1 MYKFFIYFFSL
12 NLLLS
17 FNINKASKKDWE
29 DLSQY
34 FSEDKINLIRDYID
48 YGSEIKTIYDLLD
61 INGID
66 IIDINQLK
74 PFITIKL
81 SDDNLSFSRRSS
93 YKLERWLSSSENQE
107 GLSESWLDLYF
118 NPMNVNDMNYDDLYS
133 LPNLSPIDVRAVL
146 LQKEKGYINGT
157 FQLKNS
163 PGISYYGYKN
173 LIDFVG
179 FDDASSNKNY
189 FRFSNIVRNTP
200 LTSTPD
206 DDASIV
212 EFYNPEIPQVLSKWI
227 VSNKHFSSGYLYNR
241 NVGEISENSTEKFYL
256 AFKKLKIYLV
266 DDQGYEK
273 DSFFN
278 FQIDRLVLGNFTA
291 SFGQG
296 VVFESSDFFSPRRTG
311 FGFSKRLNG
320 IHPDET
326 RSSQYT
332 LNGLG
337 LQLSN
342 KILRIALFGSR
353 DKRDAIINEDGSF
366 TSLIVMQP
374 RLSWGLGYD
383 GDTTVFHQ
391 LTDSVEE
398 ITFGT
403 DIRIS
408 PIIGTNLGFTVYE
421 SLYDRVLD
429 PQIRQTIVGGPDPDY
444 SGDTYYLTYLTN
456 SADPE
461 IEAMYSNSS
470 EASLLLS
477 SLRSSIKSSRKVMG
491 FNFSS
496 VIKNISIQGEYGAL
510 LNNYTIK
517 NIKNSPKASVLSSY
531 FQFDNFNL
539 LLLYRNYDLHYD
551 NPYQRSFSNYQRYK
565 TSILEDSY
573 WLDDPVYAFLY
584 TANPQPQAE
593 EGFYINSRYQF
604 HRNITGILQSDHWT
618 RKADD
623 AKYFRTVLSLQWRPV
638 FKYRI
643 YLRQKWQA
651 RGTFDIFHPSTYYS
665 RETRIRVKMLLSN
678 YNELEFLYARGY
690 TTFSPRPR
698 LTDGPN
704 GEDMVIGDI
713 GSPDRTIGV
722 SLKYNVNEKF
732 KIRTG
737 SLYVTG
743 FTWYFGDND
752 FRIFDSDFGAFHHWL
767 SFHSLVNER
776 LSFNFKVSFTSDHP
790 MTNITEA
797 QTEEGNWITNP
808 WVSNK
813 QFDYKIQVD
822 YAF

>member
-1 MYKFFIYFFSL
+1 MRIYFIYLFIL
-12 NLLLS
+12 NILFS
-17 FNINKASKKDWE
+17 FNINNAKDTDWIN
-29 DLSQY
+29 LANII
-34 FSEDKINLIRDYID
+34 SEDKIILIKSYMDIN
-48 YGSEIKTIYDLLD
+48 GEIETIYDLMEIDGVD
-61 INGID
+61 IL
-66 IIDINQLK
+66 DINQLK
-74 PFITIKL
+74 PFLVVEPL
-81 SDDNLSFSRRSS
+81 SGNLSFSRRSS

-107 GLSESWLDLYF
+107 GLSENWLDLYF
-118 NPMNVNDMNYDDLYS
+118 NPMNVNNMNYDDLNS
-133 LPNLSPIDVRAVL
+133 LPNLSPIDVKAVL

-173 LIDFVG
+173 LIDFVD
-179 FDDASSNKNY
+179 FDDISSSTKNY
-189 FRFSNIVRNTP
+189 FRFSSIIRNTP

-212 EFYNPEIPQVLSKWI
+212 EFYNPEIPQILSKWI
-227 VSNKHFSSGYLYNR
+227 ISNQHFSSGYLYNR
-241 NVGEISENSTEKFYL
+241 NVGEISENSTQKFYL
-256 AFKKLKIYLV
+256 SFKKLKPKNIP
-266 DDQGYEK
+266 
-273 DSFFN
+273 FN
-278 FQIDRLVLGNFTA
+278 LEVDRLVLGNFTA

-296 VVFESSDFFSPRRTG
+296 IVFESSDFFSPRKTG

-320 IHPDET
+320 IHADET
-326 RSSQYT
+326 RNSQYT
-332 LNGLG
+332 LKGLG

-342 KILRIALFGSR
+342 DVFRIAMFGSR

-383 GDTTVFHQ
+383 GDTTVFSRM
-391 LTDSVEE
+391 TNSVEE
-398 ITFGT
+398 ITLGA
-403 DIRIS
+403 DIRLS
-408 PIIGTNLGFTVYE
+408 PIIGTNLGFTFYE

-429 PQIRQTIVGGPDPDY
+429 PQIRETIVGGPDPEY

-461 IEAMYSNSS
+461 IAAMYSNAS
-470 EASLLLS
+470 EASELLS
-477 SLRSSIKSSRKVMG
+477 SLDSFVKSSRKIMG
-491 FNFSS
+491 LNFSS

-510 LNNYTIK
+510 LNNYKIK
-517 NIKNSPKASVLSSY
+517 DLKKSPKASVLSSY

-539 LLLYRNYDLHYD
+539 LLLYRNYDLQFD

-573 WLDDPVYAFLY
+573 WLDDPAYAFLY

-623 AKYFRTVLSLQWRPV
+623 AKYFRTVVSMQWRPV
-638 FKYRI
+638 FKYRV

-651 RGTFDIFHPSTYYS
+651 RGAFDIFHPSPYYS

-713 GSPDRTIGV
+713 GSPDKTIGI
-722 SLKYNVNEKF
+722 SLKYNVNDKF

-737 SLYVTG
+737 SLYITG

-797 QTEEGNWITNP
+797 QTERGNWINNP
-808 WVSNK
+808 WVSDK

>member
-1 MYKFFIYFFSL
+1 MYKFFVYFFSL

-17 FNINKASKKDWE
+17 FNINNASEKDWDE
-29 DLSQY
+29 LSNYLSQ
-34 FSEDKINLIRDYID
+34 DKLNLIRDYIEF
-48 YGSEIKTIYDLLD
+48 GGEIKTIYELID

-66 IIDINQLK
+66 IIDVNQLK
-74 PFITIKL
+74 PLITVEP
-81 SDDNLSFSRRSS
+81 SNNNLSFSRRSS

-107 GLSESWLDLYF
+107 GLSENWLDLYF
-118 NPMNVNDMNYDDLYS
+118 NPMNVNNMNYDDLNS
-133 LPNLSPIDVRAVL
+133 LPSLSPIDVRAVL

-179 FDDASSNKNY
+179 FDDESSNKSY
-189 FRFSNIVRNTP
+189 FRFSSIVRNTP

-212 EFYNPEIPQVLSKWI
+212 EFYNPERPQILSKWI
-227 VSNKHFSSGYLYNR
+227 ISNKHFSSGYLYNR
-241 NVGEISENSTEKFYL
+241 NVGEISDNSTQKFYL
-256 AFKKLKIYLV
+256 AFKKLKLN
-266 DDQGYEK
+266 K

-296 VVFESSDFFSPRRTG
+296 VIFESSDFFSPRRTG

-320 IHPDET
+320 IHADET
-326 RSSQYT
+326 RNSQYT
-332 LNGLG
+332 LKGLG

-383 GDTTVFHQ
+383 GDTTVFNR

-398 ITFGT
+398 ITFGAN
-403 DIRIS
+403 IRIS
-408 PIIGTNLGFTVYE
+408 PIIGTNLGVTFYE

-429 PQIRQTIVGGPDPDY
+429 PQIRETIVGGPDPDY

-461 IEAMYSNSS
+461 IAAMYSNSS
-470 EASLLLS
+470 EASGLLN
-477 SLRSSIKSSRKVMG
+477 SLDDFIKSSRKVMG
-491 FNFSS
+491 LNFSS

-510 LNNYTIK
+510 LDNYSMEDFK
-517 NIKNSPKASVLSSY
+517 RAPKASVLSSY

-604 HRNITGILQSDHWT
+604 HRNITGVLQSDHWT

-638 FKYRI
+638 FKYRV

-651 RGTFDIFHPSTYYS
+651 RGTFDMFHPSPYYS

-678 YNELEFLYARGY
+678 FNELEFLYALGY

-737 SLYVTG
+737 SLYITG

-767 SFHSLVNER
+767 SFHSLVNQR

-797 QTEEGNWITNP
+797 QTEEGNWINNP

>member
-12 NLLLS
+12 NFLLS
-17 FNINKASKKDWE
+17 FNINNASEEDWE

-34 FSEDKINLIRDYID
+34 LSQDKISLIRDYID
-48 YGSEIKTIYDLLD
+48 YGSEITTIYDLLD

-74 PFITIKL
+74 PLIKVRP
-81 SDDNLSFSRRSS
+81 SSDNLSFSRRSS

-118 NPMNVNDMNYDDLYS
+118 NPMNVNNMNYDDLHS

-179 FDDASSNKNY
+179 FDNEASNKSY
-189 FRFSNIVRNTP
+189 FRFSSIVRNTP

-212 EFYNPEIPQVLSKWI
+212 EFYNPEIPQILSKWI
-227 VSNKHFSSGYLYNR
+227 ISNKHFSSGYLYNR
-241 NVGEISENSTEKFYL
+241 NVGEISENSTEKFYI
-256 AFKKLKIYLV
+256 AFKKLKPKNNSL
-266 DDQGYEK
+266 
-273 DSFFN
+273 FN
-278 FQIDRLVLGNFTA
+278 LQVDRLVLGNFTA

-320 IHPDET
+320 IHADET
-326 RSSQYT
+326 RNSQYT

-337 LQLSN
+337 LQVSN
-342 KILRIALFGSR
+342 KMLRIALFGSR

-383 GDTTVFHQ
+383 GDTTVFHR
-391 LTDSVEE
+391 LTNSVEE

-408 PIIGTNLGFTVYE
+408 PIIGTNLGFTFYE

-429 PQIRQTIVGGPDPDY
+429 PQIRETIVGGPDPEY

-470 EASLLLS
+470 EASGFLS
-477 SLRSSIKSSRKVMG
+477 SLDDFVKSSRKVMG
-491 FNFSS
+491 LNFSS

-510 LNNYTIK
+510 LNNYKIKDIK
-517 NIKNSPKASVLSSY
+517 NAPQASVLSSY

-539 LLLYRNYDLHYD
+539 LLLYRNYDIDYD

-573 WLDDPVYAFLY
+573 WLDDPAYAFLY

-623 AKYFRTVLSLQWRPV
+623 AKYFRTVVSLQWRPV
-638 FKYRI
+638 FKYRV

-651 RGTFDIFHPSTYYS
+651 RGTFDIFHPSPYYS

-698 LTDGPN
+698 LTDGPS

-713 GSPDRTIGV
+713 GSPDRTIGI

-797 QTEEGNWITNP
+797 QTEEGNWINNP

>member
-1 MYKFFIYFFSL
+1 MYKFIIYFFSL

-17 FNINKASKKDWE
+17 FNINNASEEDWE

-34 FSEDKINLIRDYID
+34 FSQDKISLIRDYID
-48 YGSEIKTIYDLLD
+48 YGSEITTIYDLLD

-74 PFITIKL
+74 PLITVRP
-81 SDDNLSFSRRSS
+81 SSDNLSFSKRSS

-118 NPMNVNDMNYDDLYS
+118 NPMNVNNMNYDDLHS

-179 FDDASSNKNY
+179 FDDETSNKSY
-189 FRFSNIVRNTP
+189 FRFSSIVRNTP

-212 EFYNPEIPQVLSKWI
+212 EFYNPEIPQILSKWI
-227 VSNKHFSSGYLYNR
+227 ISNKHFSSGYLYNR
-241 NVGEISENSTEKFYL
+241 NVGEISDNSTEKFYL
-256 AFKKLKIYLV
+256 EFKKLKFMQNNLF
-266 DDQGYEK
+266 DM
-273 DSFFN
+273 
-278 FQIDRLVLGNFTA
+278 QIDRLVLGNFTA

-320 IHPDET
+320 IHADET
-326 RSSQYT
+326 RNSQYT

-342 KILRIALFGSR
+342 KMLRIALFGSR

-383 GDTTVFHQ
+383 GDTTVFAKM
-391 LTDSVEE
+391 TNSVEE
-398 ITFGT
+398 ITIGA
-403 DIRIS
+403 DVRIS
-408 PIIGTNLGFTVYE
+408 PFIGTNLGITFYE

-429 PQIRQTIVGGPDPDY
+429 PQIRETIVGGPDPDY

-470 EASLLLS
+470 EASGFLS
-477 SLRSSIKSSRKVMG
+477 SLDDFVKSSRKVMG
-491 FNFSS
+491 LNFSS

-510 LNNYTIK
+510 LNNYKIK
-517 NIKNSPKASVLSSY
+517 DIKNSPQASVLSSY

-539 LLLYRNYDLHYD
+539 LLLYRNYDIDYD

-573 WLDDPVYAFLY
+573 WLDDPAYAFLY

-623 AKYFRTVLSLQWRPV
+623 AKYFRTVVSLQWRPV
-638 FKYRI
+638 FKYRV

-651 RGTFDIFHPSTYYS
+651 RGTFDIFHPSPYYS

-698 LTDGPN
+698 LTDGPS
-704 GEDMVIGDI
+704 GEDMVVGDI
-713 GSPDRTIGV
+713 GSPDRTIGI

-797 QTEEGNWITNP
+797 QTEDGNWINNP

>member
-1 MYKFFIYFFSL
+1 MYKFFVYFFSL

-17 FNINKASKKDWE
+17 FNINNASEKDWDE
-29 DLSQY
+29 LSNYLSQ
-34 FSEDKINLIRDYID
+34 DKLNLIRDYIEF
-48 YGSEIKTIYDLLD
+48 GGEIKTIYELID

-66 IIDINQLK
+66 IIDVNQLK
-74 PFITIKL
+74 PLITVEP
-81 SDDNLSFSRRSS
+81 SNNNLSFSRRSS

-107 GLSESWLDLYF
+107 GLSENWLDLYF
-118 NPMNVNDMNYDDLYS
+118 NPMNVNNMNYDDLNS
-133 LPNLSPIDVRAVL
+133 LPSLSPIDVRAVL

-179 FDDASSNKNY
+179 FDDESSNKSY
-189 FRFSNIVRNTP
+189 FRFSSIVRNTP

-212 EFYNPEIPQVLSKWI
+212 EFYNPEKPQILSKWI
-227 VSNKHFSSGYLYNR
+227 ISNKHFSSGYLYNR
-241 NVGEISENSTEKFYL
+241 NVGEISDNSTQKFYL
-256 AFKKLKIYLV
+256 AFKKLKLN
-266 DDQGYEK
+266 K

-296 VVFESSDFFSPRRTG
+296 VIFESSDFFSPRRTG

-326 RSSQYT
+326 RNSQYT
-332 LNGLG
+332 LKGLG

-383 GDTTVFHQ
+383 GDTTVFNR

-398 ITFGT
+398 ITFGAN
-403 DIRIS
+403 IRIS
-408 PIIGTNLGFTVYE
+408 PIIGTNLGVTFYE

-429 PQIRQTIVGGPDPDY
+429 PQIRETIVGGPDPDY

-461 IEAMYSNSS
+461 IAAMYSNSS
-470 EASLLLS
+470 EASELLN
-477 SLRSSIKSSRKVMG
+477 SLDDFIKSSRKVMG
-491 FNFSS
+491 LNFSS

-510 LNNYTIK
+510 LNNYNMENLK
-517 NIKNSPKASVLSSY
+517 RAPKASVLSSY

-573 WLDDPVYAFLY
+573 WLEDPVYAFLY

-604 HRNITGILQSDHWT
+604 HRNITGVLQSDHWT

-623 AKYFRTVLSLQWRPV
+623 AKYFRTVLSLQWKPI
-638 FKYRI
+638 FKYRV

-651 RGTFDIFHPSTYYS
+651 RGTFDIFHPSPYYS

-678 YNELEFLYARGY
+678 FNELEFLYALGY

-713 GSPDRTIGV
+713 GSPDRTIGI
-722 SLKYNVNEKF
+722 SLKYNISEKF

-737 SLYVTG
+737 SLYITG

-752 FRIFDSDFGAFHHWL
+752 FRIFDSDFGSFHHWL
-767 SFHSLVNER
+767 SFHSLVNQR

-797 QTEEGNWITNP
+797 QTEEGYWINNP

>member
-12 NLLLS
+12 NFLLS
-17 FNINKASKKDWE
+17 FNINNASEEDWE

-34 FSEDKINLIRDYID
+34 LSQDKISLIRDYID
-48 YGSEIKTIYDLLD
+48 YGSEITTIYDLLD

-74 PFITIKL
+74 PLIIVRP
-81 SDDNLSFSRRSS
+81 SSDNLSFSRRSS

-118 NPMNVNDMNYDDLYS
+118 NPMNVNNMNYDDLHS

-179 FDDASSNKNY
+179 FDNEASNKSY
-189 FRFSNIVRNTP
+189 FRFSSIVRNTP

-212 EFYNPEIPQVLSKWI
+212 EFYNPEIPQILSKWI
-227 VSNKHFSSGYLYNR
+227 ISNKHFSSGYLYNR
-241 NVGEISENSTEKFYL
+241 NVGEISENRTEKFYI
-256 AFKKLKIYLV
+256 AFKKLKPKNNSL
-266 DDQGYEK
+266 
-273 DSFFN
+273 FN
-278 FQIDRLVLGNFTA
+278 LQVDRLVLGNFTA

-320 IHPDET
+320 IHADET
-326 RSSQYT
+326 RNSQYT
-332 LNGLG
+332 LNGVG
-337 LQLSN
+337 LQVSN
-342 KILRIALFGSR
+342 KMLRIALFGSR

-383 GDTTVFHQ
+383 GDTTVFHR
-391 LTDSVEE
+391 LTNSVEE

-408 PIIGTNLGFTVYE
+408 PIIGTNLGFTFYE

-429 PQIRQTIVGGPDPDY
+429 PQIRETIVGGPDPEY

-470 EASLLLS
+470 ESSGFLS
-477 SLRSSIKSSRKVMG
+477 SLDDFVKSSRKVMG
-491 FNFSS
+491 LNFSS

-510 LNNYTIK
+510 LNNYKIK
-517 NIKNSPKASVLSSY
+517 DIKNSPQASVLSSY

-539 LLLYRNYDLHYD
+539 LLLYRNYDIDYD

-623 AKYFRTVLSLQWRPV
+623 AKYFRTVVSLQWRPV
-638 FKYRI
+638 FKYRV

-651 RGTFDIFHPSTYYS
+651 RGTFDIFHPSPYYS

-698 LTDGPN
+698 LTDGPS

-713 GSPDRTIGV
+713 GSPDRTIGI

-767 SFHSLVNER
+767 SFHSLVNQR

-797 QTEEGNWITNP
+797 QTEEGNWINNP

>member
-1 MYKFFIYFFSL
+1 MPVYFLYIFIL
-12 NLLLS
+12 NILFS
-17 FNINKASKKDWE
+17 FNINNAKDTDWI
-29 DLSQY
+29 DLADTI
-34 FSEDKINLIRDYID
+34 SEDKMILIKNYI
-48 YGSEIKTIYDLLD
+48 EIKGEIETIYDLMEID
-61 INGID
+61 GID
-66 IIDINQLK
+66 ILDINQLK
-74 PFITIKL
+74 PLLLVEPL
-81 SDDNLSFSRRSS
+81 SGNLSFSRRSS

-107 GLSESWLDLYF
+107 GLSENWLDLYF
-118 NPMNVNDMNYDDLYS
+118 NPMNVNNMNYDDLSS

-179 FDDASSNKNY
+179 FDDINLSTKNY
-189 FRFSNIVRNTP
+189 FRFSSIIRNTP

-212 EFYNPEIPQVLSKWI
+212 QFYNPEIPQILSKWI

-241 NVGEISENSTEKFYL
+241 NVGEISENSTQKFYL
-256 AFKKLKIYLV
+256 SFKKLKP
-266 DDQGYEK
+266 K
-273 DSFFN
+273 NMPFN
-278 FQIDRLVLGNFTA
+278 LEVDRLVLGNFTA

-296 VVFESSDFFSPRRTG
+296 IVFESSDFFSPRKTG

-320 IHPDET
+320 IHADET
-326 RSSQYT
+326 RNSQYT
-332 LNGLG
+332 LKGLG

-342 KILRIALFGSR
+342 DIFRISMFGSR

-374 RLSWGLGYD
+374 RLSWGLGYN
-383 GDTTVFHQ
+383 GDTTVFSKM
-391 LTDSVEE
+391 TNSVEE

-403 DIRIS
+403 DIRLS
-408 PIIGTNLGFTVYE
+408 PIIGTNLGFTFYE
-421 SLYDRVLD
+421 SLYDRELD
-429 PQIRQTIVGGPDPDY
+429 PQIRETIVGGPDPDY

-461 IEAMYSNSS
+461 IDAMYSNTSDAS
-470 EASLLLS
+470 EFLKSFSLDDFV
-477 SLRSSIKSSRKVMG
+477 KSSRKVMG
-491 FNFSS
+491 LNFSS
-496 VIKNISIQGEYGAL
+496 VIKNMSIQGEYGAL
-510 LNNYTIK
+510 LNNY
-517 NIKNSPKASVLSSY
+517 NIKDLKRAPKASVLSSY

-539 LLLYRNYDLHYD
+539 LLLYRNYDIHFD

-573 WLDDPVYAFLY
+573 WLDDPAYAFLY

-623 AKYFRTVLSLQWRPV
+623 AKYFRTVVSMQWRPV
-638 FKYRI
+638 FKYRV

-651 RGTFDIFHPSTYYS
+651 RGTFDIFHPSPYYS

-704 GEDMVIGDI
+704 GEDMVVGDI
-713 GSPDRTIGV
+713 GSPDKTIGI
-722 SLKYNVNEKF
+722 SLKYNVNDKF

-737 SLYVTG
+737 SLYITG

-752 FRIFDSDFGAFHHWL
+752 FRIFESDFGAFHHWV
-767 SFHSLVNER
+767 SFHNLVNER

-797 QTEEGNWITNP
+797 QTEQGNWINNP
-808 WVSNK
+808 WVSDK

>member
-1 MYKFFIYFFSL
+1 
-12 NLLLS
+12 
-17 FNINKASKKDWE
+17 
-29 DLSQY
+29 
-34 FSEDKINLIRDYID
+34 
-48 YGSEIKTIYDLLD
+48 
-61 INGID
+61 
-66 IIDINQLK
+66 
-74 PFITIKL
+74 
-81 SDDNLSFSRRSS
+81 
-93 YKLERWLSSSENQE
+93 
-107 GLSESWLDLYF
+107 
-118 NPMNVNDMNYDDLYS
+118 MNYDDLHS

-179 FDDASSNKNY
+179 FDDEISNKSY
-189 FRFSNIVRNTP
+189 FRFSSIVRNTP

-212 EFYNPEIPQVLSKWI
+212 EFYNPEIPQILSKWI
-227 VSNKHFSSGYLYNR
+227 ISNKHFSSGYLYNR
-241 NVGEISENSTEKFYL
+241 NVGEISDNSTEKFYL
-256 AFKKLKIYLV
+256 EFKKLKLLQNNLFDMQV
-266 DDQGYEK
+266 
-273 DSFFN
+273 
-278 FQIDRLVLGNFTA
+278 DRLVLGNFTA

-320 IHPDET
+320 IHADET
-326 RSSQYT
+326 RNSQYT
-332 LNGLG
+332 LNGVG
-337 LQLSN
+337 LQVSN
-342 KILRIALFGSR
+342 KMLRIALFGSR

-383 GDTTVFHQ
+383 GDTTVFHR
-391 LTDSVEE
+391 LTNSVEE
-398 ITFGT
+398 ITYGA
-403 DIRIS
+403 DIRFS
-408 PIIGTNLGFTVYE
+408 PYIGTNLGITFYE

-429 PQIRQTIVGGPDPDY
+429 PQIRETIVGGPDPDY

-470 EASLLLS
+470 S
-477 SLRSSIKSSRKVMG
+477 SGLFNTFDNFIKSSRKILG

-496 VIKNISIQGEYGAL
+496 VIKNLSIQGEYGAL
-510 LNNYTIK
+510 INGYYNNNLK
-517 NIKNSPKASVLSSY
+517 HFKSLPKASVLSSF

-539 LLLYRNYDLHYD
+539 LLLYRNYDIDYD

-623 AKYFRTVLSLQWRPV
+623 AKYFRTVVSLQWRPV
-638 FKYRI
+638 FKYRV

-651 RGTFDIFHPSTYYS
+651 RGTFDIFHPSPYYS

-698 LTDGPN
+698 LTDGPS

-713 GSPDRTIGV
+713 GSPDRTIGI

-797 QTEEGNWITNP
+797 QTEEGNWINNP

>member
-1 MYKFFIYFFSL
+1 MYKFFVYFFSL

-17 FNINKASKKDWE
+17 FNINNASEKDWDE
-29 DLSQY
+29 LSNYLSQ
-34 FSEDKINLIRDYID
+34 DKLNLIRDYIEF
-48 YGSEIKTIYDLLD
+48 GGEIKTIYELID

-66 IIDINQLK
+66 IIDVNQLK
-74 PFITIKL
+74 PLITVEP
-81 SDDNLSFSRRSS
+81 SNNNLSFSRRSS

-107 GLSESWLDLYF
+107 GLSENWLDLYF
-118 NPMNVNDMNYDDLYS
+118 NPMNVNNMNYDDLNS
-133 LPNLSPIDVRAVL
+133 LPSLSPIDVRAVL

-179 FDDASSNKNY
+179 FDDESSNKSY
-189 FRFSNIVRNTP
+189 FRFSSIVRNTP

-212 EFYNPEIPQVLSKWI
+212 EFYNPERPQILSKWI
-227 VSNKHFSSGYLYNR
+227 ISNKHFSSGYLYNR
-241 NVGEISENSTEKFYL
+241 NVGEISDNSTQKFYL
-256 AFKKLKIYLV
+256 AFKKLKLN
-266 DDQGYEK
+266 K

-296 VVFESSDFFSPRRTG
+296 VIFESSDFFSPRRTG

-320 IHPDET
+320 IHADET
-326 RSSQYT
+326 RNSQYT
-332 LNGLG
+332 LKGLG

-383 GDTTVFHQ
+383 GDTTVFNR

-398 ITFGT
+398 ITFGAN
-403 DIRIS
+403 IRIS
-408 PIIGTNLGFTVYE
+408 PIIGTNLGVTFYE

-429 PQIRQTIVGGPDPDY
+429 PQIRETIVGGPDPDY

-461 IEAMYSNSS
+461 IAAMYSNSS
-470 EASLLLS
+470 EASGLLN
-477 SLRSSIKSSRKVMG
+477 SLDDFIKSSRKVMG
-491 FNFSS
+491 LNFSS

-510 LNNYTIK
+510 LNNYNMENFK
-517 NIKNSPKASVLSSY
+517 RAPKASVLSSY

-604 HRNITGILQSDHWT
+604 HRNITGVLQSDHWT

-638 FKYRI
+638 FKYRV

-651 RGTFDIFHPSTYYS
+651 RGTFDMFHPSPYYS

-678 YNELEFLYARGY
+678 FNELEFLYALGY

-737 SLYVTG
+737 SLYITG

-767 SFHSLVNER
+767 SFHSLVNQR

-797 QTEEGNWITNP
+797 QTEEGNWINNP

>member
-1 MYKFFIYFFSL
+1 MYKIFIYFFSF
-12 NLLLS
+12 NFLLS
-17 FNINKASKKDWE
+17 FNLNNASEIDW
-29 DLSQY
+29 DNLSNY
-34 FSEDKINLIRDYID
+34 ISNNKINLIRDYIESS
-48 YGSEIKTIYDLLD
+48 GEIKTIYELID
-61 INGID
+61 IQGID
-66 IIDINQLK
+66 IKDINKLK
-74 PFITIKL
+74 PLVSIRP
-81 SDDNLSFSRRSS
+81 SSNQLSFSKRSS

-107 GLSESWLDLYF
+107 GLSENWLDLYF
-118 NPMNVNDMNYDDLYS
+118 NPMNVNNMNYDDLNS

-179 FDDASSNKNY
+179 FDDIKSSKKNY
-189 FRFSNIVRNTP
+189 FRFSSIVRNTP

-212 EFYNPEIPQVLSKWI
+212 EFYNPERPQILSKWI
-227 VSNKHFSSGYLYNR
+227 ISNKHFSSGYLYNR
-241 NVGEISENSTEKFYL
+241 NVGEVSENSTEKFYL
-256 AFKKLKIYLV
+256 AFKKLKL
-266 DDQGYEK
+266 
-273 DSFFN
+273 SNNSLFN
-278 FQIDRLVLGNFTA
+278 LQVDRLVLGNFTA

-296 VVFESSDFFSPRRTG
+296 IVFESSDFFSPRKTG

-320 IHPDET
+320 IHADET
-326 RSSQYT
+326 RNSQYT

-342 KILRIALFGSR
+342 KLLRIALFGSR

-374 RLSWGLGYD
+374 RLSWGLGQN
-383 GDTTVFHQ
+383 GDTTVFNR
-391 LTDSVEE
+391 LTNSLEE
-398 ITFGT
+398 ITFGA
-403 DIRIS
+403 DIRVS
-408 PIIGTNLGFTVYE
+408 PMIGTNLGFTFYE

-429 PQIRQTIVGGPDPDY
+429 PQIRETIVGGPDPDY

-461 IEAMYSNSS
+461 IEAMYSNESK
-470 EASLLLS
+470 ASGILN
-477 SLRSSIKSSRKVMG
+477 SLDDFVKSSRKVLG
-491 FNFSS
+491 VNFSS
-496 VIKNISIQGEYGAL
+496 VLKNISVQGEYGIL
-510 LNNYTIK
+510 LNNYKIK
-517 NIKNSPKASVLSSY
+517 EFKSSPKASVISSY

-539 LLLYRNYDLHYD
+539 LLLYRNYDLLFD

-573 WLDDPVYAFLY
+573 WLEDPVYAFLY

-593 EGFYINSRYQF
+593 EGFYVNSRYQF

-623 AKYFRTVLSLQWRPV
+623 AKYFRTVMSLQWRPV
-638 FKYRI
+638 FKYRV

-651 RGTFDIFHPSTYYS
+651 RGTFDIFHPSPYYS

-678 YNELEFLYARGY
+678 FNELEFLYAKGY

-704 GEDMVIGDI
+704 GEDMVVGDI
-713 GSPDRTIGV
+713 GSPDRTIGI
-722 SLKYNVNEKF
+722 SLKYNVSEKF

-737 SLYVTG
+737 SLYITG

-767 SFHSLVNER
+767 SFHSLVNQR

-797 QTEEGNWITNP
+797 QTEQGNWINNP

>member
-1 MYKFFIYFFSL
+1 MYKFFVYFFSL

-17 FNINKASKKDWE
+17 FNINNASEKDWDE
-29 DLSQY
+29 LSNYLSQ
-34 FSEDKINLIRDYID
+34 DKLNLIRDYIEF
-48 YGSEIKTIYDLLD
+48 GGEIKTIYELID

-66 IIDINQLK
+66 IIDVNQLK
-74 PFITIKL
+74 PLITVEP
-81 SDDNLSFSRRSS
+81 SNNNLSFSRRSS

-107 GLSESWLDLYF
+107 GLSENWLDLYF
-118 NPMNVNDMNYDDLYS
+118 NPMNVNNMNYDDLNS
-133 LPNLSPIDVRAVL
+133 LPSLSPIDVRAVL

-179 FDDASSNKNY
+179 FDDESSNKSY
-189 FRFSNIVRNTP
+189 FRFSSIVRNTP

-227 VSNKHFSSGYLYNR
+227 IANKHFSSGYLYNR
-241 NVGEISENSTEKFYL
+241 NVGEISDNSTQKFYL
-256 AFKKLKIYLV
+256 AFKKLKLN
-266 DDQGYEK
+266 K

-296 VVFESSDFFSPRRTG
+296 VIFESSDFFSPRRTG

-320 IHPDET
+320 IHADET
-326 RSSQYT
+326 RNSQYT
-332 LNGLG
+332 LKGLG

-383 GDTTVFHQ
+383 GDTTVFNR

-398 ITFGT
+398 ITFGAN
-403 DIRIS
+403 IRIS
-408 PIIGTNLGFTVYE
+408 PIIGTNLGVTFYE

-429 PQIRQTIVGGPDPDY
+429 PQIRETIVGGPDPDY

-461 IEAMYSNSS
+461 IAAMYSNSS
-470 EASLLLS
+470 EASGLLN
-477 SLRSSIKSSRKVMG
+477 SLDDFIKSSRKVMG
-491 FNFSS
+491 LNFSS

-510 LNNYTIK
+510 LNNYNMENFK
-517 NIKNSPKASVLSSY
+517 RAPKASVLSSY

-573 WLDDPVYAFLY
+573 WLEDPVYAFLY

-604 HRNITGILQSDHWT
+604 HRNITGVLQSDHWT

-623 AKYFRTVLSLQWRPV
+623 AKYFRTVLSLQWKPV
-638 FKYRI
+638 FKYRV

-651 RGTFDIFHPSTYYS
+651 RGTFDIFHPSPYYS

-678 YNELEFLYARGY
+678 FNELEFLYALGY

-713 GSPDRTIGV
+713 GSPDRTIGI
-722 SLKYNVNEKF
+722 SLKYNISEKF

-737 SLYVTG
+737 SLYITG

-752 FRIFDSDFGAFHHWL
+752 FRIFDSDFGSFHHWL
-767 SFHSLVNER
+767 SFHSLVNQR

-797 QTEEGNWITNP
+797 QTEEGYWINNP

>member
-1 MYKFFIYFFSL
+1 MYKKFIYFFYI
-12 NLLLS
+12 NFLLA
-17 FNINKASKKDWE
+17 FNINSATYEDWQLLDQSIDKSKVE
-29 DLSQY
+29 
-34 FSEDKINLIRDYID
+34 KIKNYIEVN
-48 YGSEIKTIYDLLD
+48 GSIDTIYDLIVID
-61 INGID
+61 GID
-66 IIDINQLK
+66 INDVYKLK
-74 PFITIKL
+74 SLISVSPNTTEA
-81 SDDNLSFSRRSS
+81 SFSKRSS

-107 GLSESWLDLYF
+107 GLSENWLDLFF
-118 NPMNVNDMNYDDLYS
+118 NPMNVNNMNYDDLYS
-133 LPNLSPIDVRAVL
+133 LPNLSPIDVTAVL
-146 LQKEKGYINGT
+146 LQKERGYISGT

-173 LIDFVG
+173 LLDFVD
-179 FDDASSNKNY
+179 FQDRDFTNRSY
-189 FRFSNIVRNTP
+189 FRFSTIVRNSP

-206 DDASIV
+206 DDASLV
-212 EFYNPEIPQVLSKWI
+212 QFYNPEIPQVLSKWI
-227 VSNKHFSSGYLYNR
+227 ISNKNISSGYLYNR
-241 NVGEISENSTEKFYL
+241 NVGEISENSTQKFYL
-256 AFKKLKIYLV
+256 SFKKINLN
-266 DDQGYEK
+266 
-273 DSFFN
+273 SFYN
-278 FQIDRLVLGNFTA
+278 FQIDKLVFGNFTA

-311 FGFSKRLNG
+311 YGFSKRLSG
-320 IHPDET
+320 IHQDET
-326 RSSQYT
+326 RNSQYT
-332 LNGLG
+332 LNGVG

-342 KILRIALFGSR
+342 KLLRLSLFGSK

-366 TSLIVMQP
+366 SSLIVMQP
-374 RLSWGLGYD
+374 RLSYGLGYN
-383 GDTTVFHQ
+383 GDTTVFHS
-391 LTDSVEE
+391 LTNSVEE

-403 DIRIS
+403 DIRFS
-408 PIIGTNLGFTVYE
+408 PIIGTNLGITFYE

-429 PQIRQTIVGGPDPDY
+429 PQIRETIVGGPDPDY

-470 EASLLLS
+470 NS
-477 SLRSSIKSSRKVMG
+477 SGLISYLDNFVKSSRKVLG
-491 FNFSS
+491 LNFSS
-496 VIKNISIQGEYGAL
+496 VIKNMSIQGEYGAL
-510 LNNYTIK
+510 LDNY
-517 NIKNSPKASVLSSY
+517 NIKNLKSSPKASVMSSF

-539 LLLYRNYDLHYD
+539 LLFYRNYDIEYD
-551 NPYQRSFSNYQRYK
+551 NPYQRSFSNYSRYK

-651 RGTFDIFHPSTYYS
+651 RGTFDIFHPSPYYS
-665 RETRIRVKMLLSN
+665 RETRIRVKMMLSN
-678 YNELEFLYARGY
+678 FNELEFLYALGY

-698 LTDGPN
+698 LTDGPS

-713 GSPDRTIGV
+713 GSPDRTIGIT
-722 SLKYNVNEKF
+722 LKYNVSDKF

-737 SLYVTG
+737 SLYIKG

-752 FRIFDSDFGAFHHWL
+752 FRIFDSEFGALHHWL
-767 SFHSLVNER
+767 SFHTLVNQR
-776 LSFNFKVSFTSDHP
+776 LSFNFKFSYTSDHP

-797 QTEEGNWITNP
+797 QTEQGNWINNP

-813 QFDYKIQVD
+813 QFDYKLQVD

>member
-12 NLLLS
+12 NFLLS
-17 FNINKASKKDWE
+17 FNINNASEEDWE

-34 FSEDKINLIRDYID
+34 LSQDKISLIRDYID
-48 YGSEIKTIYDLLD
+48 YGSEITTIYDLLD

-74 PFITIKL
+74 PLITVRP
-81 SDDNLSFSRRSS
+81 SSDNLSFSRRSS

-118 NPMNVNDMNYDDLYS
+118 NPMNVNNMNYDDLHS

-179 FDDASSNKNY
+179 FDNEASNKSY
-189 FRFSNIVRNTP
+189 FRFSSIVRNTP

-212 EFYNPEIPQVLSKWI
+212 EFYNPEIPQILSKWI
-227 VSNKHFSSGYLYNR
+227 ISNKHFSSGYLYNR
-241 NVGEISENSTEKFYL
+241 NVGEISENSTEKFYI
-256 AFKKLKIYLV
+256 AFKKLKPKNNSL
-266 DDQGYEK
+266 
-273 DSFFN
+273 FN
-278 FQIDRLVLGNFTA
+278 LQVDRLVLGNFTA

-320 IHPDET
+320 IHADET
-326 RSSQYT
+326 RNSQYT
-332 LNGLG
+332 LNGVG
-337 LQLSN
+337 LQVSN
-342 KILRIALFGSR
+342 KMLRIALFGSR

-383 GDTTVFHQ
+383 GDTTVFHR
-391 LTDSVEE
+391 LTNSVEE
-398 ITFGT
+398 ITYGA

-408 PIIGTNLGFTVYE
+408 PIIGTNLGITFYE

-429 PQIRQTIVGGPDPDY
+429 PQIRETIVGGPDPDY

-470 EASLLLS
+470 EASGFLS
-477 SLRSSIKSSRKVMG
+477 SLDDFVKSSRKVMG
-491 FNFSS
+491 LNFSS

-510 LNNYTIK
+510 LNNYKIK
-517 NIKNSPKASVLSSY
+517 DIKNSPQASVLSSY

-539 LLLYRNYDLHYD
+539 LLLYRNYDIDYD

-573 WLDDPVYAFLY
+573 WLDDPAYAFLY

-623 AKYFRTVLSLQWRPV
+623 AKYFRTVVSLQWRPV
-638 FKYRI
+638 FKYRV

-651 RGTFDIFHPSTYYS
+651 RGTFDIFHPSPYYS

-698 LTDGPN
+698 LTDGPS

-713 GSPDRTIGV
+713 GSPDRTIGI

-767 SFHSLVNER
+767 SFHSLVNQR

-797 QTEEGNWITNP
+797 QTEEGNWINNP

>member
-12 NLLLS
+12 NFLLS
-17 FNINKASKKDWE
+17 FNINNASEKDWE

-34 FSEDKINLIRDYID
+34 LSQDKISLIRDYID
-48 YGSEIKTIYDLLD
+48 YGSEITTIYDLLD

-74 PFITIKL
+74 PLITVRP
-81 SDDNLSFSRRSS
+81 SSDNLSFSRRSS

-118 NPMNVNDMNYDDLYS
+118 NPMNVNNMNYDDLHS

-179 FDDASSNKNY
+179 FDDESSNKSY
-189 FRFSNIVRNTP
+189 FRFSSIVRNTP

-212 EFYNPEIPQVLSKWI
+212 EFYNPEMPQILSKWI
-227 VSNKHFSSGYLYNR
+227 ISNKHFSSGYLYNR
-241 NVGEISENSTEKFYL
+241 NVGEISENSTEKFYI
-256 AFKKLKIYLV
+256 AFKKLKTKNNL
-266 DDQGYEK
+266 
-273 DSFFN
+273 FFN

-320 IHPDET
+320 IHADET
-326 RSSQYT
+326 RNSQYT

-342 KILRIALFGSR
+342 KMLRISLFGSR

-383 GDTTVFHQ
+383 GDTTVFNR

-398 ITFGT
+398 ITFGA
-403 DIRIS
+403 DIRVS
-408 PIIGTNLGFTVYE
+408 PIIGTNLGITFYE

-429 PQIRQTIVGGPDPDY
+429 PQIRETIVGGPDPDY

-470 EASLLLS
+470 NASDLLS
-477 SLRSSIKSSRKVMG
+477 SLDDFVKSSRKIMG
-491 FNFSS
+491 LNFSS
-496 VIKNISIQGEYGAL
+496 VIKNISIQGEHGML
-510 LNNYTIK
+510 LDNYNIK
-517 NIKNSPKASVLSSY
+517 DFKNSPKASVLSSY

-539 LLLYRNYDLHYD
+539 LLLYRNYDINYD

-638 FKYRI
+638 FKYRV

-651 RGTFDIFHPSTYYS
+651 RGTFDIFHPSPYYS

-698 LTDGPN
+698 LTDGPS

-713 GSPDRTIGV
+713 GSPDRTIGI

-767 SFHSLVNER
+767 SFHSLVNQR

-797 QTEEGNWITNP
+797 QTEEGNWINNP

>member
-12 NLLLS
+12 NFLLS
-17 FNINKASKKDWE
+17 FNINNASEKDWE

-34 FSEDKINLIRDYID
+34 LSQDKINLIRDYID
-48 YGSEIKTIYDLLD
+48 YGSEITTIYDLLD

-74 PFITIKL
+74 PLITVRP
-81 SDDNLSFSRRSS
+81 SSDNLSFSRRSS

-118 NPMNVNDMNYDDLYS
+118 NPMNVNNMNYDDLHS

-179 FDDASSNKNY
+179 FDDESSNKSY
-189 FRFSNIVRNTP
+189 FRFSSIVRNTP

-212 EFYNPEIPQVLSKWI
+212 EFYNPEIPQILSKWI
-227 VSNKHFSSGYLYNR
+227 ISNKHFSSGYLYNR
-241 NVGEISENSTEKFYL
+241 NVGEISENSTEKFYI
-256 AFKKLKIYLV
+256 AFKKLKTKNNL
-266 DDQGYEK
+266 
-273 DSFFN
+273 FFN

-296 VVFESSDFFSPRRTG
+296 IVFESSDFFSPRRTG

-320 IHPDET
+320 IHADET
-326 RSSQYT
+326 RNSQYT

-342 KILRIALFGSR
+342 KMLRIALFGSR

-383 GDTTVFHQ
+383 GDTTVFNR

-398 ITFGT
+398 ITFGA
-403 DIRIS
+403 DIRVS
-408 PIIGTNLGFTVYE
+408 PIIGTNLGITFYE

-429 PQIRQTIVGGPDPDY
+429 PQIRETIVGGPDPDY

-470 EASLLLS
+470 NASDLLS
-477 SLRSSIKSSRKVMG
+477 SLDDFVKSSRKIMG
-491 FNFSS
+491 LNFSS
-496 VIKNISIQGEYGAL
+496 VIKNISIQGEHGML
-510 LNNYTIK
+510 LDNYSIK
-517 NIKNSPKASVLSSY
+517 DFKNSPKASVLSSY

-539 LLLYRNYDLHYD
+539 LLLYRNYDINYD

-638 FKYRI
+638 FKYRV

-651 RGTFDIFHPSTYYS
+651 RGTFDIFHPSPYYS

-713 GSPDRTIGV
+713 GSPDRTIGI

-767 SFHSLVNER
+767 SFHSLVNQR

-797 QTEEGNWITNP
+797 QTEEGNWINNP

>member
-12 NLLLS
+12 NFLLS
-17 FNINKASKKDWE
+17 FNINNASEEDWE

-34 FSEDKINLIRDYID
+34 LSQDKISLIRDYID
-48 YGSEIKTIYDLLD
+48 YGSEITTIYDLLD

-74 PFITIKL
+74 PLITVRP
-81 SDDNLSFSRRSS
+81 SSDNLSFSRRSS

-118 NPMNVNDMNYDDLYS
+118 NPMNVNNMNYDDLHS

-179 FDDASSNKNY
+179 FDDKISNKSY
-189 FRFSNIVRNTP
+189 FRFSSIVRNTP

-212 EFYNPEIPQVLSKWI
+212 EFYNPEIPQILSKWI
-227 VSNKHFSSGYLYNR
+227 ISNKHFSSGYLYNR
-241 NVGEISENSTEKFYL
+241 NVGEISDNSTEKFYL
-256 AFKKLKIYLV
+256 EFKKLKFMQNNLFDMQV
-266 DDQGYEK
+266 
-273 DSFFN
+273 
-278 FQIDRLVLGNFTA
+278 DRLVLGNFTA

-320 IHPDET
+320 IHADET
-326 RSSQYT
+326 RNSQYT

-337 LQLSN
+337 LQVSN
-342 KILRIALFGSR
+342 KMLRIALFGSR

-383 GDTTVFHQ
+383 GDTTVFHR
-391 LTDSVEE
+391 LTNSVEE

-408 PIIGTNLGFTVYE
+408 PIIGTNLGFTFYE

-429 PQIRQTIVGGPDPDY
+429 PQIRETIVGGPDPDY

-470 EASLLLS
+470 EASGFLS
-477 SLRSSIKSSRKVMG
+477 SLDDFVKSSRKVMG
-491 FNFSS
+491 LNFSS

-510 LNNYTIK
+510 LNNYKIKDIK
-517 NIKNSPKASVLSSY
+517 NAPQASVLSSY

-539 LLLYRNYDLHYD
+539 LLLYRNYDIDYD

-623 AKYFRTVLSLQWRPV
+623 AKYFRTVVSLQWRPV
-638 FKYRI
+638 FKYRV

-651 RGTFDIFHPSTYYS
+651 RGTFDIFHPSPYYS

-698 LTDGPN
+698 LTDGPS

-713 GSPDRTIGV
+713 GSPDRTIGI

-767 SFHSLVNER
+767 SFHSLVNQR

-797 QTEEGNWITNP
+797 QTEEGNWINNP

>member
-1 MYKFFIYFFSL
+1 
-12 NLLLS
+12 
-17 FNINKASKKDWE
+17 
-29 DLSQY
+29 
-34 FSEDKINLIRDYID
+34 
-48 YGSEIKTIYDLLD
+48 
-61 INGID
+61 
-66 IIDINQLK
+66 
-74 PFITIKL
+74 
-81 SDDNLSFSRRSS
+81 
-93 YKLERWLSSSENQE
+93 
-107 GLSESWLDLYF
+107 
-118 NPMNVNDMNYDDLYS
+118 MNVNNMNYDDLSS

-179 FDDASSNKNY
+179 FDDINSSAKNY
-189 FRFSNIVRNTP
+189 FRFSSIIRNTP

-212 EFYNPEIPQVLSKWI
+212 QFYNPEIPQILSKWI

-241 NVGEISENSTEKFYL
+241 NVGEISENSTQKFYL
-256 AFKKLKIYLV
+256 SFKKLKP
-266 DDQGYEK
+266 K
-273 DSFFN
+273 NMPFN
-278 FQIDRLVLGNFTA
+278 LEVDRLVLGNFTA

-296 VVFESSDFFSPRRTG
+296 IVFESSDFFSPRKTG

-320 IHPDET
+320 IHADET
-326 RSSQYT
+326 RNSQYT
-332 LNGLG
+332 LKGLG

-342 KILRIALFGSR
+342 DVFRISMFGSR

-374 RLSWGLGYD
+374 RLSWGLGYN
-383 GDTTVFHQ
+383 GDTTVFNKM
-391 LTDSVEE
+391 TNSVEE

-403 DIRIS
+403 DIRVS
-408 PIIGTNLGFTVYE
+408 PIIGTNLGFTFYE

-429 PQIRQTIVGGPDPDY
+429 PQIRETIVGGPDPDY

-461 IEAMYSNSS
+461 IDAMYSNSS
-470 EASLLLS
+470 DASELLS
-477 SLRSSIKSSRKVMG
+477 FLDDFVKSSRKVMG
-491 FNFSS
+491 LNFSS
-496 VIKNISIQGEYGAL
+496 VIKNMSIQGEYGAL
-510 LNNYTIK
+510 LNNY
-517 NIKNSPKASVLSSY
+517 NIKDLKKSPKASVLSSY

-539 LLLYRNYDLHYD
+539 LLLYRNYDIHFD

-573 WLDDPVYAFLY
+573 WLDDPAYAFLY

-623 AKYFRTVLSLQWRPV
+623 AKYFRTVVSMQWRPV
-638 FKYRI
+638 FKYRV

-651 RGTFDIFHPSTYYS
+651 RGTFDIFHPSPYYS

-704 GEDMVIGDI
+704 GEDMVVGDI
-713 GSPDRTIGV
+713 GSPDKTIGI
-722 SLKYNVNEKF
+722 SLKYNVNDKF

-737 SLYVTG
+737 SLYITG

-752 FRIFDSDFGAFHHWL
+752 FRIFDSDFGAFHHWV
-767 SFHSLVNER
+767 SFHNLVNER

-797 QTEEGNWITNP
+797 QTEQGNWINNP
-808 WVSNK
+808 WVSDK

>member
-12 NLLLS
+12 NFLLS
-17 FNINKASKKDWE
+17 FNINNASEEDWE

-34 FSEDKINLIRDYID
+34 LSQDKISLIRDYID
-48 YGSEIKTIYDLLD
+48 YGSEITTIYDLLD

-74 PFITIKL
+74 PLIAVRP
-81 SDDNLSFSRRSS
+81 SSDNLSFSRRSS

-118 NPMNVNDMNYDDLYS
+118 NPMNVNNMNYDDLHS

-179 FDDASSNKNY
+179 FDNEASNKSY
-189 FRFSNIVRNTP
+189 FRFSSIVRNTP

-212 EFYNPEIPQVLSKWI
+212 EFYNPEIPQILSKWI
-227 VSNKHFSSGYLYNR
+227 ISNKHFSSGYLYNR
-241 NVGEISENSTEKFYL
+241 NVGEISENSTEKFYI
-256 AFKKLKIYLV
+256 AFKKLKPKNNSL
-266 DDQGYEK
+266 
-273 DSFFN
+273 FN
-278 FQIDRLVLGNFTA
+278 LQVDRLVLGNFTA

-320 IHPDET
+320 IHADET
-326 RSSQYT
+326 RNSQYT

-337 LQLSN
+337 LQVSN
-342 KILRIALFGSR
+342 KMLRIALFGSR

-383 GDTTVFHQ
+383 GDTTVFHR
-391 LTDSVEE
+391 LTNSVEE
-398 ITFGT
+398 ITFGA

-408 PIIGTNLGFTVYE
+408 PIIGTNLGFTFYE

-429 PQIRQTIVGGPDPDY
+429 PQIRETIVGGPDPEY

-470 EASLLLS
+470 EASGFLS
-477 SLRSSIKSSRKVMG
+477 SLDDFVKSSRKVMG
-491 FNFSS
+491 LNFSS

-510 LNNYTIK
+510 LNNYKIK
-517 NIKNSPKASVLSSY
+517 DIKNSPQASVLSSY

-539 LLLYRNYDLHYD
+539 LLLYRNYDIDYD

-573 WLDDPVYAFLY
+573 WLDDPAYAFLY

-623 AKYFRTVLSLQWRPV
+623 AKYFRTVVSLQWRPV
-638 FKYRI
+638 FKYRV

-651 RGTFDIFHPSTYYS
+651 RGTFDIFHPSPYYS

-698 LTDGPN
+698 LTDGPS

-713 GSPDRTIGV
+713 GSPDRTIGI

-797 QTEEGNWITNP
+797 QTEEGNWINNP

>member
-12 NLLLS
+12 NFLLS
-17 FNINKASKKDWE
+17 FNINNASEEDWE

-34 FSEDKINLIRDYID
+34 LSQDKISLIRDYID
-48 YGSEIKTIYDLLD
+48 YGSEITTIYDLLD

-74 PFITIKL
+74 PLITVRP
-81 SDDNLSFSRRSS
+81 SSDNLSFSKRSS

-118 NPMNVNDMNYDDLYS
+118 NPMNVNNMNYDDLHS

-179 FDDASSNKNY
+179 FDNEASNKSY
-189 FRFSNIVRNTP
+189 FRFSSIVRNTP

-212 EFYNPEIPQVLSKWI
+212 EFYNPEIPQILSKWI
-227 VSNKHFSSGYLYNR
+227 ISNKHFSSGYLYNR
-241 NVGEISENSTEKFYL
+241 NVGEISENSTEKFYI
-256 AFKKLKIYLV
+256 AFKKLKPKNNSL
-266 DDQGYEK
+266 
-273 DSFFN
+273 FN
-278 FQIDRLVLGNFTA
+278 LQVDRLVLGNFTA

-320 IHPDET
+320 IHADET
-326 RSSQYT
+326 RNSQYT

-337 LQLSN
+337 LQVSN
-342 KILRIALFGSR
+342 KMLRIALFGSR

-383 GDTTVFHQ
+383 GDTTVFHR
-391 LTDSVEE
+391 LTNSVEE
-398 ITFGT
+398 ITFGA

-408 PIIGTNLGFTVYE
+408 PIIGTNLGFTFYE

-429 PQIRQTIVGGPDPDY
+429 PQIRETIVGGPDPEY

-470 EASLLLS
+470 EASGFLS
-477 SLRSSIKSSRKVMG
+477 SLDDFVKSSRKVMG
-491 FNFSS
+491 LNFSS

-510 LNNYTIK
+510 LNNYKIK
-517 NIKNSPKASVLSSY
+517 DIKNSPQASVLSSY

-539 LLLYRNYDLHYD
+539 LLLYRNYDIDYD

-573 WLDDPVYAFLY
+573 WLDDPAYAFLY

-623 AKYFRTVLSLQWRPV
+623 AKYFRTVVSLQWRPV
-638 FKYRI
+638 FKYRV

-651 RGTFDIFHPSTYYS
+651 RGTFDIFHPSPYYS

-698 LTDGPN
+698 LTDGPS

-713 GSPDRTIGV
+713 GSPDRTIGI

-797 QTEEGNWITNP
+797 QTEEGNWINNP

>member
-1 MYKFFIYFFSL
+1 MPVYFLYIFIL
-12 NLLLS
+12 NILFS
-17 FNINKASKKDWE
+17 FNINNAKDTDWI
-29 DLSQY
+29 DLADTI
-34 FSEDKINLIRDYID
+34 SEDKMILIKNYI
-48 YGSEIKTIYDLLD
+48 EIKGEIETIYDLMEID
-61 INGID
+61 GID
-66 IIDINQLK
+66 ILDINQLK
-74 PFITIKL
+74 PLLLVEPL
-81 SDDNLSFSRRSS
+81 SGNLSFSRRSS

-107 GLSESWLDLYF
+107 GLSENWLDLYF
-118 NPMNVNDMNYDDLYS
+118 NPMNVNNMNYDDLSS

-179 FDDASSNKNY
+179 FDDTSSSTKNY
-189 FRFSNIVRNTP
+189 FRFSSIIRNTP

-212 EFYNPEIPQVLSKWI
+212 QFYNPEIPQILSKWI

-241 NVGEISENSTEKFYL
+241 NIGEISENSTQKFYL
-256 AFKKLKIYLV
+256 SFKKLKP
-266 DDQGYEK
+266 K
-273 DSFFN
+273 NMPFN
-278 FQIDRLVLGNFTA
+278 LEVDRLVLGNFTA

-296 VVFESSDFFSPRRTG
+296 IVFESSDFFSPRKTG

-320 IHPDET
+320 IHADET
-326 RSSQYT
+326 RNSQYT
-332 LNGLG
+332 LKGLG

-342 KILRIALFGSR
+342 DIFRISMFGSR

-374 RLSWGLGYD
+374 RLSWGLGYN
-383 GDTTVFHQ
+383 GDTTVYSKM
-391 LTDSVEE
+391 TNSVEE

-403 DIRIS
+403 DIRLS
-408 PIIGTNLGFTVYE
+408 PIIGTNLGFTFYE
-421 SLYDRVLD
+421 SLYDRELD
-429 PQIRQTIVGGPDPDY
+429 PQIRETIVGGPDPDY

-461 IEAMYSNSS
+461 IDAMYSNTSDAS
-470 EASLLLS
+470 ELLS
-477 SLRSSIKSSRKVMG
+477 LEFLKSFSLDDFVKSSRKVMG
-491 FNFSS
+491 LNFSS
-496 VIKNISIQGEYGAL
+496 VIKNMSIQGEYGAL
-510 LNNYTIK
+510 LNNY
-517 NIKNSPKASVLSSY
+517 NIKDLKRSPKASVLSSY

-539 LLLYRNYDLHYD
+539 LLLYRNYDIHFD

-573 WLDDPVYAFLY
+573 WLDDPAYAFLY

-623 AKYFRTVLSLQWRPV
+623 AKYFRTVVSMQWRPV
-638 FKYRI
+638 FKYRV

-651 RGTFDIFHPSTYYS
+651 RGTFDIFHPSPYYS

-704 GEDMVIGDI
+704 GEDMVVGDI
-713 GSPDRTIGV
+713 GSPDKTIGI
-722 SLKYNVNEKF
+722 SLKYNVNDKF

-737 SLYVTG
+737 SLYITG

-752 FRIFDSDFGAFHHWL
+752 FRIFESDFGAFHHWV
-767 SFHSLVNER
+767 SFHNLVNER

-797 QTEEGNWITNP
+797 QTEQGNWINNP
-808 WVSNK
+808 WVSDK